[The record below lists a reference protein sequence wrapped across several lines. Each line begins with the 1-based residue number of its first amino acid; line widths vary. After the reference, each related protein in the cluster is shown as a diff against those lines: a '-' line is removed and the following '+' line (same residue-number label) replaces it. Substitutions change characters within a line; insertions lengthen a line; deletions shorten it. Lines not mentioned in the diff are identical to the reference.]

1 MLSGMGAGELSP
13 SAVDEALSAV
23 QRTLDRLTQRGQHD
37 AAFEIARAQFS
48 ASMRAS
54 WPGNLSAVAS
64 AIDRALGEGKLAS
77 LSDGER
83 EELRRAADVLRAV
96 PHP

>member
-1 MLSGMGAGELSP
+1 MLFGMGAGDLSP
-13 SAVDEALSAV
+13 SAVDEALATV

-37 AAFEIARAQFS
+37 AAFAIARAQFS

-54 WPGNLSAVAS
+54 WPGNLSGVAA
-64 AIDRALGEGKLAS
+64 AIDQALREAKLS
-77 LSDGER
+77 LSDEER

>member
-1 MLSGMGAGELSP
+1 MAAGDLSA
-13 SAVDEALSAV
+13 SAVDEALSTV
-23 QRTLDRLTQRGQHD
+23 QRTLDRLTQQGQHD
-37 AAFEIARAQFS
+37 AAYEIARAQFS

-54 WPGNLSAVAS
+54 WPGNLSAVAT
-64 AIDRALGEGKLAS
+64 AIDRALGAGKLP
-77 LSDGER
+77 LTDDER

>member
-1 MLSGMGAGELSP
+1 MGDGVQ
-13 SAVDEALSAV
+13 AVDEALGVV
-23 QRTLDRLTQRGQHD
+23 QRMLDRLTTRGQHD

-54 WPGNLSAVAS
+54 WPSNLSSIAK
-64 AIDRALGEGKLAS
+64 AIDSALTEGKLD
-77 LSDGER
+77 LDETER
-83 EELRRAADVLRAV
+83 AELRRAADVLRTI